1 MYIVEGSIKEVFSG
15 KWLALCTVHLFQSWD
30 NSSLCNKKCTQIHH
44 MLLRMWQRCKVQDT
58 WTSEHNLTSCG
69 FMWVAIFF
77 LTNSM
82 TSTLDMTSQT
92 PTGKDTTQ
100 SGTIHT
106 STPHPLHTQHNW
118 QKNWQKGRTITGKY
132 NELVV
137 WSEVN
142 CDHLWVSCRKRRHR
156 CIRIACLRS
165 LW

>member
-1 MYIVEGSIKEVFSG
+1 M
-15 KWLALCTVHLFQSWD
+15 
-30 NSSLCNKKCTQIHH
+30 
-44 MLLRMWQRCKVQDT
+44 
-58 WTSEHNLTSCG
+58 
-69 FMWVAIFF
+69 AIFF

-92 PTGKDTTQ
+92 PTGKDTIQ
-100 SGTIHT
+100 SVT
-106 STPHPLHTQHNW
+106 STHAYTWQHHW
-118 QKNWQKGRTITGKY
+118 LKNWQEGLTITGKY

-165 LW
+165 L